1 MQASDLR
8 VRCSKV
14 LSWSADQVPYV
25 SEEERILTFTARLSA
40 FTGFIL
46 LPFHVSQ
53 CGIYF
58 IWHPRPGYPDQEIS
72 EPDAQGRVAYKIH
85 MTTAAS
91 QLPSRQTDAQR
102 AAELIYR
109 SVIKKHGNP

>member
-53 CGIYF
+53 CGIYVSSAF
-58 IWHPRPGYPDQEIS
+58 WFNPVID
-72 EPDAQGRVAYKIH
+72 
-85 MTTAAS
+85 
-91 QLPSRQTDAQR
+91 R
-102 AAELIYR
+102 AVCCLGQNLWRLGIARREN
-109 SVIKKHGNP
+109 S